1 MRVALIKRVIRLLY
15 KKNPQQHSPKT
26 QEQKQK
32 RQSCHP
38 IPLSKK
44 ERKGTYESLSLKL
57 SLLPPPRLYPAMT
70 SRLPL
75 SRCWC

>member
-1 MRVALIKRVIRLLY
+1 MRVALIKQVIRLLY
-15 KKNPQQHSPKT
+15 KKTPNDILLKHKNKN
-26 QEQKQK
+26 KQ
-32 RQSCHP
+32 RQSCHLFP
-38 IPLSKK
+38 SGQR
-44 ERKGTYESLSLKL
+44 RKTYESLSLKL